1 MALARA
7 SIDLHSLCRLLRKV
21 PCLLRLHLP
30 DPVEPILQRQPIE
43 RRDGQAG
50 KNLYAVIK

>member
-7 SIDLHSLCRLLRKV
+7 TIDLHSLCRLLRKV